1 MIGTLSNQ
9 RRTFVATART
19 GPASLA
25 KGNRYTT
32 START
37 DARDT
42 KPSFPQVAFGRE
54 LPYKVRPYIEI
65 DGIFFDV
72 EARPVR
78 KSPAKKRTQRK
89 DPGAGRRP
97 SLSAIRS
104 K

>member
-1 MIGTLSNQ
+1 MNGTLSNQ
-9 RRTFVATART
+9 RRTFVATARR

-54 LPYKVRPYIEI
+54 LPYTVRPYVEI
-65 DGIFFDV
+65 DGIFFDI
-72 EARPVR
+72 EAPV
-78 KSPAKKRTQRK
+78 KRTRK
-89 DPGAGRRP
+89 PARTRRQDPGAGRRP
-97 SLSAIRS
+97 SLSTIRS